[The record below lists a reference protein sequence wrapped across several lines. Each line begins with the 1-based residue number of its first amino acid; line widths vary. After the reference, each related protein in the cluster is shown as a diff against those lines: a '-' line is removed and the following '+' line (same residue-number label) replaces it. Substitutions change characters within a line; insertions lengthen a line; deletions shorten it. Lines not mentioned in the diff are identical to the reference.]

1 MKVVSFTRRADVL
14 GNSDVLQGAG
24 ALFQGTTTRVVG
36 TAEAAAGSKKKEH
49 LRRRFYIIRKNAES
63 SFGIDVDHYC
73 KCIIG
78 YHDPE
83 QSERFFWLGTHI
95 TINKLRESDWSSLNT
110 RGLKNHV
117 MGLNAVIMSS
127 YDMTTPP

>member
-1 MKVVSFTRRADVL
+1 
-14 GNSDVLQGAG
+14 
-24 ALFQGTTTRVVG
+24 VVG

-63 SFGIDVDHYC
+63 SFGINVDHYC

-110 RGLKNHV
+110 ATCSRDFLARNRERLFSEPKNP
-117 MGLNAVIMSS
+117 NFSS
-127 YDMTTPP
+127 HECL